1 MGDVGDQDRRAVRV
15 NADRPVQPWLL
26 TSHERQEALQ
36 SGFVILGGGN
46 RPIRTGLVS
55 GLNYRDGRH
64 ESCRVQIRAAGAAH
78 TRNFHGNAPR
88 YLPKLA
94 HRRLDAPH
102 RRRAGAVDHS
112 VFFCA
117 SRRISHP
124 RTPDDHQLVVG
135 RTNYPMQIRFQMFCK
150 RGGFGGVRRKL
161 SGPEPA
167 NYPCGAIQRGAKR
180 RNREGFPGRSP
191 ESLARTPST
200 EDRHRVSVP
209 ASSGPR
215 RR

>member
-94 HRRLDAPH
+94 RSITLSSSARRVESAIPA
-102 RRRAGAVDHS
+102 RQMT
-112 VFFCA
+112 
-117 SRRISHP
+117 IS
-124 RTPDDHQLVVG
+124 
-135 RTNYPMQIRFQMFCK
+135 
-150 RGGFGGVRRKL
+150 
-161 SGPEPA
+161 S
-167 NYPCGAIQRGAKR
+167 
-180 RNREGFPGRSP
+180 
-191 ESLARTPST
+191 SLAEPTIRCRSAFRCSASVAVSAVLDESSAGQSPPITRVVQSS
-200 EDRHRVSVP
+200 EELNVGIVRDSRVALRSRWRALHRP
-209 ASSGPR
+209 KIATG
-215 RR
+215 